1 MWAKYTAG
9 SPPATGVTIE
19 HGLSN
24 TTYFEA
30 EVKRVVTAN
39 CQRIVLM
46 ADHTKFGR
54 DALISY
60 CPLERVNTVVTDRP
74 LPPQYMDFCQ
84 DHHIQVLC

>member
-1 MWAKYTAG
+1 MQITSDG
-9 SPPATGVTIE
+9 ATGVTIE

-30 EVKRVVTAN
+30 EVRRVVAAN

-74 LPPQYMDFCQ
+74 LAPQYMDFCQ